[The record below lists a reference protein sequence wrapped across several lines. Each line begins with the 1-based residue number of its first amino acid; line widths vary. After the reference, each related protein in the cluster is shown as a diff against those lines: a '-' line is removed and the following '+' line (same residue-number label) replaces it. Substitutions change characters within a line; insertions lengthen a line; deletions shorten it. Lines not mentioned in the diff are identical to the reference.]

1 MNVTIKTRAIQL
13 SSQEEEALVHN
24 ITRAL
29 SRHERVIHVV
39 AVCEDV
45 NGPRGG
51 VDKYCRLT
59 AQGPGLGMVVVEER
73 DTVLGRAVDRAAQRL
88 TRAVVRSLG
97 RRRRR
102 RQAFHRGLAPVEQFR
117 AGGMP

>member
-1 MNVTIKTRAIQL
+1 MHVTIKTRATQL
-13 SSQEEEALVHN
+13 NSGEEDALVHT

-29 SRHERVIHVV
+29 DRHTRVVHVV

-45 NGPRGG
+45 NGPKGG

-88 TRAVVRSLG
+88 TRAVVRSVE
-97 RRRRR
+97 RRRRHR
-102 RQAFHRGLAPVEQFR
+102 RAYHRGLLPELHGP
-117 AGGMP
+117 AGGLA